1 MARTATTTDA
11 FNAIAEVR
19 RRDILELLAA
29 GERPVNDIVQA
40 LGLAQ
45 PQVSKHLRVLREV
58 ELVNVRGSGRYR
70 LYSVNGDRLKPV
82 HEWTKMF
89 ERFWD
94 EQLRRIKERAERA
107 GGQEGGP
114 SHGPASDRG
123 RPGEEEV
130 GNGR

>member
-11 FNAIAEVR
+11 FNAIAEER
-19 RRDILELLAA
+19 RRDILELLAT

-58 ELVNVRGSGRYR
+58 ELVNVRGSGRHR
-70 LYSVNGDRLKPV
+70 LYSVNGTRLKPV
-82 HEWTKMF
+82 HEWTKLF

-94 EQLRRIKERAERA
+94 SQLNRIKERAEREA
-107 GGQEGGP
+107 RGTRVPAAPGRAARPDTPHPGQEP
-114 SHGPASDRG
+114 
-123 RPGEEEV
+123 
-130 GNGR
+130 

>member
-11 FNAIAEVR
+11 FNAIAEER
-19 RRDILELLAA
+19 RRDILEFLAGEDG

-58 ELVNVRGSGRYR
+58 ELVNVRGSGRHR
-70 LYSVNGDRLKPV
+70 LYSVNGERLKPV
-82 HEWTKMF
+82 HEWTKLF

-94 EQLRRIKERAERA
+94 NQLKRIKERAEREA
-107 GGQEGGP
+107 DEAQRAPGRSARSKAPSDSQE
-114 SHGPASDRG
+114 S
-123 RPGEEEV
+123 
-130 GNGR
+130 